1 MIIVFELGKNTHIYI
16 YIYIIKTEQYNHEE
30 DFVKIHRNILDFRVN
45 VRIHV
50 SNS

>member
-1 MIIVFELGKNTHIYI
+1 MIIVFELGKNTHTYI
-16 YIYIIKTEQYNHEE
+16 YTIKTEQYNREE
-30 DFVKIHRNILDFRVN
+30 DLVKMHRNILDFRVN

>member
-16 YIYIIKTEQYNHEE
+16 IKTEQYNREA
-30 DFVKIHRNILDFRVN
+30 DLVKIHRNILDFRVN